1 MEKQV
6 IITKRFRT
14 NVVRVYQYILK
25 EFSAKTACTFLAKVK
40 ERVDLIVKHPE
51 IGKPSSNKENIRSLI
66 LTPHNL
72 IYRLRRDKSE
82 ILCLFDMRVNP
93 KKKPY

>member
-25 EFSAKTACTFLAKVK
+25 AFSAKTAYTFLTKVE
-40 ERVDLIVKHPE
+40 ERVDLIAKHPE
-51 IGKPSSNKENIRSLI
+51 IGKSSSNK
-66 LTPHNL
+66 
-72 IYRLRRDKSE
+72 
-82 ILCLFDMRVNP
+82 
-93 KKKPY
+93 